1 MKRSMVAT
9 EPALRTV
16 QAVRARSGQTVPV
29 DDLARRYARLISR
42 LVLALL
48 LAAVSV
54 LIPGEAT
61 RFLEAPLDW
70 WDLDPRHWRSPT
82 RLQYSATSAANRVQL
97 RTPQASSDNPQR
109 NVPLPLRGRV
119 S

>member
-1 MKRSMVAT
+1 MKGSMVAT

-16 QAVRARSGQTVPV
+16 QAVRARSGQTAPV

-70 WDLDPRHWRSPT
+70 SDLAPKHRTSLT
-82 RLQYSATSAANRVQL
+82 RMRCSATSRRQPSPTQSATSV
-97 RTPQASSDNPQR
+97 
-109 NVPLPLRGRV
+109 V
-119 S
+119 